1 MGGMSFGYNLIQ
13 MKKNFDIENMKKD
26 EVKREMKVKKIKIN
40 KDKININKNENS
52 NFMKFEW
59 SWTL

>member
-1 MGGMSFGYNLIQ
+1 MSFGYNLIQ
-13 MKKNFDIENMKKD
+13 MKKMLDAENMKNN
-26 EVKREMKVKKIKIN
+26 EVKKEIKKVNKIKIN